1 MAGVQLNKSV
11 ESKFDGIK
19 KNLVSLDIVKEWE
32 IQGWQTPESLTDI
45 VQFLSK
51 EGIAPDMAL
60 TSIAMMLGKE
70 VYDLKSHGEPLQSG
84 DGWILTQE
92 KVWVTD
98 PFSDVLP
105 EMLDLRDRGKYSFS
119 DYGIHIGHTRKIDAE
134 DDEEIGDT
142 ELDGLMNE
150 VLESALEKG
159 ASDIHISPRTSTTL
173 SIQFRVDGHLQVYVH
188 RISMK
193 DYPAFA
199 NRILNRTGGYG
210 GGITKPDSRKFTHPY
225 NGRDTQIRLE
235 VRPVVVAGNSF
246 HYFVLRLLNA
256 SGGIRKLEE
265 IGFEKHHYDI
275 LIDLCNRTKGL
286 FLVTGPTGSGKTT
299 TLYGILQKIR
309 ELRPGDSVQTLED
322 PVEVEVPGIE
332 QTSMNPEAGMTF
344 ATGIRSA
351 MRSDPEIILVGEI
364 RDLET
369 ATQALVAAETG
380 HLVLATLHTNS
391 SAATISRLLSFGLDR
406 VTLSNALIAISAQ
419 RMVRKVCKSCG
430 GEVDFHKNPAYKERY
445 GDLRLAPKEGETVLV
460 ANDSGCSKCDHG
472 YSGRHVVCELMMIDP
487 ATEQMIIDGKP
498 ASVIEAGHVKHGF
511 EPLWG
516 HGVSLAAQHNTT
528 IEELESRLE
537 PRSIYGENFD
547 YNKSFSK

>member
-1 MAGVQLNKSV
+1 MTSVQLNRSV
-11 ESKFDGIK
+11 EAKFEGIK
-19 KNLVSLDIVKEWE
+19 KNLVALEVIKDWE
-32 IQGWQTPESLTDI
+32 VQGWQAPDSMSEIL
-45 VQFLSK
+45 QFLSK
-51 EGIAPDMAL
+51 EGISQDMAM
-60 TSIAMMLGKE
+60 TAIAMMLDKQ
-70 VYDLKSHGEPLQSG
+70 VYNSKMHGEPLQVG
-84 DGWILTQE
+84 DGWILTE
-92 KVWVTD
+92 GRLWVSD
-98 PFSDVLP
+98 PFGSALP
-105 EMLDLRDRGKYSFS
+105 EMLGLRDLGRYSFS
-119 DYGIHIGHTRKIDAE
+119 DYGIQIGNTRKAE
-134 DDEEIGDT
+134 PDDEEIGDT
-142 ELDGLMNE
+142 ELDGLLNE
-150 VLESALEKG
+150 VLEAALVKG

-173 SIQFRVDGHLQVYVH
+173 SIQIRVDGHLQVYVH
-188 RISMK
+188 HISMK
-193 DYPAFA
+193 DYGAFS

-210 GGITKPDSRKFTHPY
+210 GGITKPDSRKFTYPW

-235 VRPVVVAGNSF
+235 VRPVIVGGKNS

-256 SGGIRKLEE
+256 TGGIRKLEE
-265 IGFEKHHYDI
+265 IGFEDHHYDI
-275 LIDLCNRTKGL
+275 LINLCNRTKGL

-299 TLYGILQKIR
+299 TLYGILQKMR

-332 QTSMNPEAGMTF
+332 QTSINPEAGMTF

-419 RMVRKVCKSCG
+419 RMVRTVCDSCG
-430 GEVDFHKNPAYKERY
+430 EEEVFHDNPSYVERY
-445 GDLRLAPKEGETVLV
+445 GDLRLAPKAGDTVLR
-460 ANDSGCSKCDHG
+460 ANNAGCPKCDHG

-498 ASVIEAGHVKHGF
+498 ASVIEAEHVEHGF

-516 HGVSLAAQHNTT
+516 QGIALAAQHKTT
-528 IEELESRLE
+528 IDELESRLE
-537 PRSIYGENFD
+537 PRTVFGRNFD